1 MTSLTEREKETEGLP
16 QDKTATEK
24 TTKPEARKISPL
36 ASVQLSVF
44 LMTLM
49 AATVLLG
56 AWCPQEAQVGQDK
69 VFQAFDRK
77 TAEFLV
83 RSGISDI
90 FHSAWFLTLTAMMTV
105 NMIVVSF
112 QRVFPKLKN
121 YTREMPYLGSK
132 EIGKLS
138 YQLNFPLKSE
148 GVTGEVFEELTSK
161 LKRLGYKVQRQ
172 DNRLK
177 AEYGRMGR
185 LAATVT
191 HIGLLSLLAGISITN
206 WTGFNGF
213 RPVLLGES
221 LTFEDAKHAN
231 WWVGKLPQWKARVDS
246 TRRENYPTG
255 EAKQWY
261 SVLSVVD
268 KDGKVLKTGEISV
281 NNPLSYEGT
290 DIYQSS
296 WGLDQL
302 VISFNGKE
310 ETLNLQ
316 SMGQK
321 YAAFMPLDPE
331 TMMILSLSSEG
342 KELRV
347 FAKRKEWETP
357 KMLGLIPLGQ
367 ALSLGGV
374 DLKFE
379 KVLPV
384 TGLQYKCDPG
394 LPLTYV
400 AFIIVMTG
408 VLLASIPHRHLWCA
422 IDNIQVE
429 PRLFIGGSS
438 RKAKVGF
445 ERSVD
450 KLSLDLSKFK
460 AEEKSAIT
468 GANETDV

>member
-1 MTSLTEREKETEGLP
+1 MTSLTEREKEKEIAEEVQVSQEEAG
-16 QDKTATEK
+16 TAAAGAEVSK
-24 TTKPEARKISPL
+24 KPAARKISPF

-83 RSGISDI
+83 RSGVSDI

-121 YTREMPYLGSK
+121 YTREMPYLGGK
-132 EIGKLS
+132 EISKLA
-138 YQLNFPLKSE
+138 YQLSFPVKDEKAL
-148 GVTGEVFEELTSK
+148 EELTAR
-161 LKRLGYKVQRQ
+161 LKRLGYRVQRQ
-172 DNRLK
+172 ENSNKLK

-185 LAATVT
+185 LAATIT

-213 RPVLLGES
+213 RPVLLGQS
-221 LTFEDAKHAN
+221 LTFEDAKHAS
-231 WWVGKLPQWKARVDS
+231 WWVGKLPQWKARVES
-246 TRRENYPTG
+246 TRRENYPSG

-268 KDGKVLKTGEISV
+268 KDGKLLKTGEISV
-281 NNPLSYEGT
+281 NNPLTYENT

-302 VISFNGKE
+302 VVSFNGKE

-347 FAKRKEWETP
+347 FAKRKEWEAP
-357 KMLGLIPLGQ
+357 KMLGLVPLGQ
-367 ALSLGGV
+367 ALHLGGV

-400 AFIIVMTG
+400 AFIIIMTG
-408 VLLASIPHRHLWCA
+408 VLLASIPHRHFWCS
-422 IDNIQVE
+422 IEKGSDEDDQ
-429 PRLFIGGSS
+429 PRLYMGGSS

-445 ERSVD
+445 ERSLD
-450 KLSLDLSKFK
+450 KLSADL
-460 AEEKSAIT
+460 T
-468 GANETDV
+468 GVKEQNV